1 MTKCPFTIII
11 DTAEQHP
18 FTFRHVKADAD
29 KECELFEVTT
39 VGQCLGRHPESYG
52 DYSLVGG
59 ERRCCVERKS
69 AEDFY
74 STILGFED
82 GHRDRFE
89 KELENLSKIEAPMLV
104 IESTRDQF
112 LLETP
117 ELGVKTKQQNAKIL
131 YRSILAFEQDYRVPI
146 VWSGSRAAAEHDAF
160 RWMYRFWEK
169 KLKPRR
175 TKKPIIDQQL
185 DLPLVYDPV
194 QLLNSI

>member
-1 MTKCPFTIII
+1 MVKCPFTIII

-29 KECELFEVTT
+29 KEYELFEVQT
-39 VGQCLGRHPESYG
+39 VSQCLGRHPDSYG

-69 AEDFY
+69 QQDFY
-74 STILGFED
+74 STILGFEG

-89 KELENLSKIEAPMLV
+89 KELENLSKVEAPLLV
-104 IESTRDQF
+104 IECTRDQF
-112 LLETP
+112 LMETP

-146 VWSGSRAAAEHDAF
+146 EWSGSREQAEHDSF

-169 KLKPRR
+169 KLKPLR
-175 TKKPIIDQQL
+175 TKKPILDQQQ